1 MLTSENATCRV
12 RVYTLFLD
20 TFRERLRSLNTDHGA
35 RRQIAAEV
43 SGLWYAKLG
52 SRNAYETIGC
62 YSPYFFVRSGG
73 SSGERHNP
81 DGQREGLAVYVL
93 LISIVRA
100 QLRCSIEYIILAAG
114 VARRASGGEGWGG
127 GFNALSADLRAVAT
141 D

>member
-1 MLTSENATCRV
+1 MCLNLLCRV
-12 RVYTLFLD
+12 RVYTLSLD
-20 TFRERLRSLNTDHGA
+20 TFRERLSSLNTDHGS

-62 YSPYFFVRSGG
+62 YSPYFFVRFGG
-73 SSGERHNP
+73 SSGERRIPN
-81 DGQREGLAVYVL
+81 GQREGLAVYVL
-93 LISIVRA
+93 LIRMVRA
-100 QLRCSIEYIILAAG
+100 QLRSNIEYIILPAG